1 MDFGTILE
9 LKKTLEP
16 VPPLQG
22 RSAKTNCPLQ
32 EYEREVAEH
41 EARAAL
47 RSATGNEVDGAG
59 DTLTPAHANPSHTRP
74 HHRFARRETQR
85 EAVELGVDSY
95 SGDERR
101 RGMVSINGEAL
112 RRSLRLP

>member
-1 MDFGTILE
+1 MYLGTH
-9 LKKTLEP
+9 LEP
-16 VPPLQG
+16 LRLFDPTPPLQG
-22 RSAKTNCPLQ
+22 RSAKTNFPLQ

-47 RSATGNEVDGAG
+47 RSATGKAVDLAG
-59 DTLTPAHANPSHTRP
+59 DTLESVHANPSHTRS
-74 HHRFARRETQR
+74 HHCFAHRETQR
-85 EAVELGVDSY
+85 EAVDVGVDSY